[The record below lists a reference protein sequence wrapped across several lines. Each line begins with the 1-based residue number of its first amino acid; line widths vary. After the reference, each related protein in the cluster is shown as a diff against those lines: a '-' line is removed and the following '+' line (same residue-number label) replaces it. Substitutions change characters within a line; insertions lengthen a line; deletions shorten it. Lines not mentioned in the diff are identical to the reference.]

1 MAQSIS
7 QEAIGAT
14 GLPGAT
20 AASRYAGATA
30 SGAPT
35 SGTFAVGDFIVDQS
49 GSTWI
54 CTASSQTASAT
65 TASGNGNLIT
75 FTASNSFSPGQYV
88 NVTGFSNTGYNV
100 SNAYINSASST
111 QFTVVSSATGSTTG
125 TGTAVTTGTWTRQ
138 LPSTTQV
145 AGKNGFI
152 NGDFGVWQRGTS
164 FTVGSGASTY
174 TADRWL
180 YQSDSSL
187 TTTIT
192 QQTFTPG
199 TAPVSGY
206 EGTYFIRL
214 ATTGTAASY
223 PSFNQ
228 RIEDVRK
235 YAGQTITVSFWAKA
249 SSSCNANSAINQ
261 NFGSGGSSQ
270 VQTGYPSYYIGTSW
284 QRISFQYNVPSIAG
298 KTIGTSSY
306 LEIQMLYFNAGTV
319 MPGTVDVWGAQIEA
333 GPTATQFTTASGSIG
348 GELALCQRYYIRTT
362 PGLSYGTYGFG
373 FAQAS
378 TTAVV
383 AVNLPVTM
391 RTVPTTL
398 DYSNLALQ
406 SGSYSSSVNASGA
419 LAFEAST
426 SSPQL
431 VMIFAN
437 YTTGMT
443 ANQPAR
449 LLNNNNTAGY
459 LGVGAEL

>member
-20 AASRYAGATA
+20 AASRHAGATT

-35 SGTFAVGDFIVDQS
+35 TGTFAVGDFIVDQT

-100 SNAYINSASST
+100 SNAVIGSSSST
-111 QFTVVSSATGSTTG
+111 QFTVLSSATGSTTG

-319 MPGTVDVWGAQIEA
+319 MPGTVDVWGAQVET
-333 GPTATQFTTASGSIG
+333 GPTATQFTTASGTVQ
-348 GELALCQRYYIRTT
+348 GELALCQRYYYQTNANGITNE
-362 PGLSYGTYGFG
+362 PFGTGFNYT
-373 FAQAS
+373 S
-378 TTAVV
+378 TTVFIIP
-383 AVNLPVTM
+383 NRWPVTM
-391 RTVPTTL
+391 RATPSITAG
-398 DYSNLALQ
+398 SGGFNLYNN
-406 SGSYSSSVNASGA
+406 GTSYSISSINTVYNYTPNSAIIQFNTSGLSVGQGTMSFAYAPVYVNA
-419 LAFEAST
+419 
-426 SSPQL
+426 
-431 VMIFAN
+431 
-437 YTTGMT
+437 
-443 ANQPAR
+443 
-449 LLNNNNTAGY
+449 
-459 LGVGAEL
+459 EL